1 MSFFFFD
8 QACKLAIRESIEKD
22 IQKERQREGNPEAD
36 MVRNNKK
43 EYSFLLCFQTLLL
56 SRVRKFLAKCY
67 ISFSDIFDEQMF

>member
-43 EYSFLLCFQTLLL
+43 EYSFSTL
-56 SRVRKFLAKCY
+56 
-67 ISFSDIFDEQMF
+67 FSNTIIKSSKEIPC